1 MRMKGPGQVLFH
13 VVTLKAGKSLQN
25 DAADCS
31 VRIREG
37 IVHIYISAFGT
48 VSAMITVRAVETFWV
63 SEPLYRISSVT
74 QVLTKP

>member
-25 DAADCS
+25 DATDCS

-37 IVHIYISAFGT
+37 IVHVYISAFST

-63 SEPLYRISSVT
+63 SEPL
-74 QVLTKP
+74 

>member
-13 VVTLKAGKSLQN
+13 VVTLKALQN

-63 SEPLYRISSVT
+63 SEPL
-74 QVLTKP
+74 